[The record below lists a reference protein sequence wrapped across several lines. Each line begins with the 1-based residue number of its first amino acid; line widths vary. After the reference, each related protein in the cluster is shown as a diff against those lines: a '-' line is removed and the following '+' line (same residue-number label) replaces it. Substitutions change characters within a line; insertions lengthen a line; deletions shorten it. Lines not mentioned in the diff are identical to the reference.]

1 MHMSSGS
8 HCKSERAHDV
18 QALRSAAKGLGRA
31 ERPTNALSGTAS
43 RISKQTSDIG
53 TQTPGLFSLLDTP
66 PHNKT
71 LIEAGSENQ
80 DDALSSFEW
89 QVR

>member
-1 MHMSSGS
+1 MHVSSGS
-8 HCKSERAHDV
+8 HCRSERAHDV

-43 RISKQTSDIG
+43 QISKQTSNIFR
-53 TQTPGLFSLLDTP
+53 QS
-66 PHNKT
+66 HNKT
-71 LIEAGSENQ
+71 LNEAGSENP